1 MLANCANPKCSNHFL
16 RMSEGKLFWQETQ
29 LDREITS
36 SSESHLQL
44 VWFCDICASL
54 RHPPMHHREYAPEP
68 RTHNTT
74 Y

>member
-44 VWFCDICASL
+44 FGSATFALRCVTRPCIIAS
-54 RHPPMHHREYAPEP
+54 MHRNRA
-68 RTHNTT
+68 TTSTT